1 MPEHPGPTTTPDTV
15 RSPEDSLAQ
24 HLFRVDG
31 LGAVVT
37 GAGSGLGLAMA
48 RVLARNGAR
57 VTLADVDR
65 ERVEEATEALQKEG
79 CDVHGAVADVTD
91 PAAVD
96 DLMATAAQWGSGLHV
111 AFANAGIS
119 AGPGPVL
126 PEGRLDAVDDQRWQ
140 RVLDVNL
147 TGVLNTVRAAA
158 QSMTTG
164 YGRIVVTSSLAGV
177 RADPL
182 VGYAYTATK
191 AGVVAL
197 VRNAAIEL
205 AGRGILV
212 NAIAPGA
219 FVTNIGSNNP
229 GRSGVVEEFA
239 RAAALKRLAD
249 PSEVEGMA
257 LFLASPASSYVT
269 GSVLVVDGGATTGRN
284 SV

>member
-1 MPEHPGPTTTPDTV
+1 VPEPSSAEH
-15 RSPEDSLAQ
+15 SLAAN
-24 HLFRVDG
+24 LFRVAG

-37 GAGSGLGLAMA
+37 GGGSGLGLAMA

-57 VTLADVDR
+57 VTLADVDPD
-65 ERVEEATEALQKEG
+65 RVRAATEGLAAEG
-79 CDVHGAVADVTD
+79 CAVRGAVVDVTD
-91 PAAVD
+91 GAAVD
-96 DLMATAAQWGSGLHV
+96 ELMSAAAGWGSGLHV
-111 AFANAGIS
+111 VFANAGIS

-126 PEGRLDAVDDQRWQ
+126 PEGRLEAVDDDRWQ

-147 TGVLNTVRAAA
+147 TGVLHTVRAAA
-158 QSMTTG
+158 RCLSDG

-191 AGVVAL
+191 AAVVAL

-219 FVTNIGSNNP
+219 FVTNIGSANP
-229 GRSGVVEEFA
+229 GRTGVVEEFA

-249 PSEVEGMA
+249 PSEIEGLA

-269 GSVLVVDGGATTGRN
+269 GAVLVVDGGATTGRN

>member
-1 MPEHPGPTTTPDTV
+1 VPDTRAIPATV
-15 RSPEDSLAQ
+15 DARSPDESLARN
-24 HLFRVDG
+24 LFRVDG

-37 GAGSGLGLAMA
+37 GGGSGLGLAMA

-57 VTLADVDR
+57 VTLADVDA
-65 ERVEEATEALQKEG
+65 ERLEAATGELATEG
-79 CDVHGAVADVTD
+79 CAVRSAVVDVTD
-91 PAAVD
+91 AAAVD
-96 DLMATAAQWGSGLHV
+96 GVMRAAAEWGSGLHV
-111 AFANAGIS
+111 VFANAGIS

-126 PEGRLDAVDDQRWQ
+126 PEGRLAAVDDARWQ

-147 TGVLNTVRAAA
+147 TGVLHTVRAAA
-158 QSMTTG
+158 AHMDTG

-219 FVTNIGSNNP
+219 FVTGIGSGNP
-229 GRSGVVEEFA
+229 GRSGVVAEFA

-249 PSEVEGMA
+249 PSEMEGLA

-269 GSVLVVDGGATTGRN
+269 GAVLVVDGGATVGRN

>member
-1 MPEHPGPTTTPDTV
+1 MPDSPETT
-15 RSPEDSLAQ
+15 RSPEESLAQ
-24 HLFRVDG
+24 NLFRVDG

-37 GAGSGLGLAMA
+37 GGGSGLGLAMT

-57 VTLADVDR
+57 VTLADVDA
-65 ERVEEATEALQKEG
+65 ERVRDAVEALEKEG
-79 CDVHGAVADVTD
+79 CAVRGAVVDVTD
-91 PAAVD
+91 AAAVD
-96 DLMATAAQWGSGLHV
+96 ELMADAAGRDTGLHV

-126 PEGRLDAVDDQRWQ
+126 PEGRLESVDEQRWQ

-147 TGVLNTVRAAA
+147 TGVLHTVRAAA
-158 QSMTTG
+158 RHMTTG

-191 AGVVAL
+191 AAVVAL
-197 VRNAAIEL
+197 VRNASLEL
-205 AGRGILV
+205 AERGILV

-219 FVTNIGSNNP
+219 FVTNIGASNP

-249 PSEVEGMA
+249 PAEMEGLA

-269 GSVLVVDGGATTGRN
+269 GAVLVVDGGATAPRN

>member
-1 MPEHPGPTTTPDTV
+1 MPENPDV
-15 RSPEDSLAQ
+15 RLPEDSLAQ
-24 HLFRVDG
+24 NLFRVDG

-57 VTLADVDR
+57 VTLADVDAA
-65 ERVEEATEALQKEG
+65 RVEAATERLEKEA
-79 CDVHGAVADVTD
+79 CAVRGAVVDVTD
-91 PAAVD
+91 AAAVD
-96 DLMATAAQWGSGLHV
+96 DLMRSAAAWDPGLHV
-111 AFANAGIS
+111 VFANAGIS

-126 PEGRLDAVDDQRWQ
+126 AEGRLEALDEQRWQ

-147 TGVLNTVRAAA
+147 TGAMHTVRAAA
-158 QSMTTG
+158 RHMTPG
-164 YGRIVVTSSLAGV
+164 YGRIVVTSSLAGI

-191 AGVVAL
+191 AAVVAL

-205 AGRGILV
+205 AERGILV

-219 FVTNIGSNNP
+219 FVTNIGSSNP

-249 PSEVEGMA
+249 PSEMEGLA

-269 GSVLVVDGGATTGRN
+269 GAVLVVDGGATTGRN

>member
-1 MPEHPGPTTTPDTV
+1 MGPRP
-15 RSPEDSLAQ
+15 PEDSLAQ
-24 HLFRVDG
+24 HLFRVDD

-57 VTLADVDR
+57 VTLADVDTG
-65 ERVEEATEALQKEG
+65 RVETVTEQLATEG
-79 CDVHGAVADVTD
+79 CRVRGAVVDVTD
-91 PAAVD
+91 AAAVEEV
-96 DLMATAAQWGSGLHV
+96 MAAAAGWGSGLHV

-126 PEGRLDAVDDQRWQ
+126 PEGRLDAVDEQRWQ

-147 TGVLNTVRAAA
+147 TGVLHTVRAAA
-158 QSMTTG
+158 RHMTTG
-164 YGRIVVTSSLAGV
+164 YGRIVVTSSLAGI

-191 AGVVAL
+191 AAVVGL
-197 VRNAAIEL
+197 VRNAAVEL
-205 AGRGILV
+205 APRGILV

-219 FVTNIGSNNP
+219 FETNIGEKNP
-229 GRSGVVEEFA
+229 GRTGVVEEFA

-249 PSEVEGMA
+249 PSEMEGLA
-257 LFLASPASSYVT
+257 LFLASPAASYVT